1 MTSDRG
7 SGIRFNDIKNFKPSK
22 KSGSSCCA
30 EKSIKLEKW
39 MTGLRETKCGKIPL
53 ISTDLTSE
61 DIRGGWKARWGINRM
76 DYRIEPG
83 IYGFG
88 DPDVNS
94 PVLVTA
100 NYKLTFDKVRKELK
114 GLSGWLLVLDTK
126 GINVWCAA
134 GKGTFGTDELVRRVK
149 MHKISE
155 LVSHRTLIVPQL
167 GATGVCAYEV
177 TKNTGFKVKFGPV
190 RACDIKE
197 YINNDYTKTESMRT
211 VHFDLPDRMAI
222 SVIELIHS
230 LKYLLI
236 AFIAI
241 GLISLIENR
250 ALTYK
255 ILSDFVPF
263 LLAFFT
269 GATVFPAVL
278 PYLPFRSFALKGYV
292 LGLILTAIIVLL
304 TAAGSWNAAFLFLV
318 IPPIVSFISLY
329 FTGASTYTSLAGT
342 KVEVSVS
349 LPLIGISICLGLV
362 IKISSLI
369 MGVI

>member
-1 MTSDRG
+1 MA
-7 SGIRFNDIKNFKPSK
+7 NDCGCGTNFKEIKKFKPLE

-30 EKSIKLEKW
+30 EKSIKPEIW
-39 MTGLRETKCGKIPL
+39 MTGFKETKCGKIPV
-53 ISTDLTSE
+53 ISTDLTSL
-61 DIRGGWKARWGINRM
+61 DIHGGWKARWGINRM

-88 DPDVNS
+88 NPDVNS

-114 GLSGWLLVLDTK
+114 GLNGWLLVLDTK

-134 GKGTFGTDELVRRVK
+134 GKGTFGTEELVKRIS
-149 MHKISE
+149 MHRISE
-155 LVSHRTLIVPQL
+155 LVSHRTLILPQL

-177 TKNTGFKVKFGPV
+177 TKSTGFKVKFGPV
-190 RACDIKE
+190 RAADIKE
-197 YINNDYTKTESMRT
+197 YINNNYTKTERMRT
-211 VHFDLPDRMAI
+211 VDFTFPDRMAI
-222 SVIELIHS
+222 SVMELVHS

-241 GLISLIENR
+241 ALFSLIENKAFTYR
-250 ALTYK
+250 ILT
-255 ILSDFVPF
+255 DFLPF

-278 PYLPFRSFALKGYV
+278 PYLPFRSFALKGYI
-292 LGLILTAIIVLL
+292 LGMILTALRVFT
-304 TAAGSWNAAFLFLV
+304 TAGGSWNAAFLFLV

-342 KVEVSVS
+342 KVEVAVS
-349 LPLIGISICLGLV
+349 LPLIGISIGLGII
-362 IKISSLI
+362 IKITSLFV
-369 MGVI
+369 GV